1 MNANWTWDEYDTL
14 RSCYPNMGVD
24 ITSKIE
30 GRSIVNIESRA
41 EKLNTHIKQP
51 FTEEEL
57 YLAKYY
63 GKTLGDAVIFMMPQR
78 SPVEIKELLE
88 CIK

>member
-1 MNANWTWDEYDTL
+1 MNTNWTWDEYDTL

-51 FTEEEL
+51 FPVKRIEVKVKE
-57 YLAKYY
+57 
-63 GKTLGDAVIFMMPQR
+63 KTSYAD
-78 SPVEIKELLE
+78 LLFFANG
-88 CIK
+88 